1 MPNPFVAVG
10 SGCVALAASRV
21 VCYTAG
27 RCQFNRTGSGSD
39 PGHIGRNYMISRR
52 TMLGLIGT
60 GVSTL
65 AIGRAFAAE
74 YPARPVRFLVGYPP
88 GGATDIIA
96 RLIGQR
102 LSEKLGQQFVTENK
116 PGAGN
121 NISTDAAVNAEP
133 HGHTALLVNPAHHS

>member
-21 VCYTAG
+21 VCYNAG
-27 RCQFNRTGSGSD
+27 RCQFNRNGSGSE

-74 YPARPVRFLVGYPP
+74 YPPRPAPCLVAYPP
-88 GGATDIIA
+88 GCATDILS

-102 LSEKLGQQFVTENK
+102 V
-116 PGAGN
+116 
-121 NISTDAAVNAEP
+121 AA
-133 HGHTALLVNPAHHS
+133 NPAQQL